1 MLLNKVNEEFKKYKD
16 SHHGEMP
23 LYVIVSSY
31 EFDQILDEIKQEGGH
46 NTPVAITS
54 YKGSKIIQHDALKQG
69 DLRLTNDL
77 PETSS

>member
-1 MLLNKVNEEFKKYKD
+1 MLLSRVNEEFKKYKD
-16 SHHGEMP
+16 SNHGEMP

-31 EFDQILDEIKQEGGH
+31 EFDEILDEIKQEGGY
-46 NTPVAITS
+46 NTQVAITT
-54 YKGSKIIQHDALKQG
+54 YKGSKIIQNDAVKKG